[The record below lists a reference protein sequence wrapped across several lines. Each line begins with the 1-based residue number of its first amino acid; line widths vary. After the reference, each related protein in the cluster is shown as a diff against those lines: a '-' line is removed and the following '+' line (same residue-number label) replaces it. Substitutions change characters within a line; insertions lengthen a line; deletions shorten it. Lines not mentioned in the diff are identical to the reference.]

1 MSARDTF
8 TVYLR
13 DLPAREISFRVTDDG
28 RHVLGIAGDV
38 QLYVRPD
45 EEDLPA
51 VIAGL
56 RKLAATASEMA
67 EALSRHEKTG
77 ELTGGVPA

>member
-8 TVYLR
+8 SVYLHE
-13 DLPAREISFRVTDDG
+13 LPADEIDFRALDDG
-28 RHVLGIAGDV
+28 RHVLWITQNV

-45 EEDLPA
+45 KDDLPA
-51 VIAGL
+51 VLAGL

-67 EALSRHEKTG
+67 EALSRHE
-77 ELTGGVPA
+77 LTGGAS